1 MRWTW
6 SVLSATAWRQVLGL
20 LLVAC
25 GLPAASA
32 LAQVPVVVAP
42 GPNGFD
48 LNVGVGTRLTSNPAL
63 ASGGGGSEGDAI
75 TDFRA
80 NLTGH
85 RGSPRTD
92 WSASYTPFYTR
103 YGSNSQFDTVN
114 HALTVDARYAVTPR
128 SRLGLSDRFYAS
140 RDLSYVDSGE
150 TAGEAVILT
159 RLTRRWR
166 NFADAAFDTNVSRSL
181 SLQFG
186 ASSRLERFDVSP
198 SVDSNMDAA
207 RLGIRKQVG
216 RVDGFST
223 TYSYSRFGFQG
234 QGVDGAEAQGMDL
247 AWSRGAPAR
256 TDWVLSAGLSKV
268 SRGADRQNR
277 LTAAASLHHPFRR
290 LDFVSGYRR
299 GLGADSG
306 VANVTV
312 AQDAYAGI
320 SGRAWQRTTVALR
333 GEYGT
338 RDSVLE
344 GGDRLALSYSGGA
357 LLGTIAFNPRL
368 SISGEV
374 RRRKQSVTEGAG
386 DALTVNVLLLR
397 LNFLVF

>member
-1 MRWTW
+1 VRWTW
-6 SVLSATAWRQVLGL
+6 SVLSATAL
-20 LLVAC
+20 AC
-25 GLPAASA
+25 GLSAVPAR
-32 LAQVPVVVAP
+32 AQVPVAVAP
-42 GPNGFD
+42 EPNGFD
-48 LNVGVGTRLTSNPAL
+48 LNVGMGMRLTSNPAL
-63 ASGGGGSEGDAI
+63 ASGGGSEGD
-75 TDFRA
+75 TLTEVRA
-80 NLTGH
+80 SLTGH

-92 WSASYTPFYTR
+92 WSASYTPLYSR

-114 HALTVDARYAVTPR
+114 QALTMDARYAVTPR
-128 SRLGLSDRFYAS
+128 SKLGLSERFYAS
-140 RDLSYVDSGE
+140 RDLSQVDTAE
-150 TAGEAVILT
+150 PAGEAVILT
-159 RLTRRWR
+159 RLTKRWR

-186 ASSRLERFDVSP
+186 ASSRIERFDLSP
-198 SVDSNMDAA
+198 SVDSNMDSA

-247 AWSRGAPAR
+247 AWSHGAPAR

-290 LDFVSGYRR
+290 LDIVSGYRR

-320 SGRAWQRTTVALR
+320 SGRAGQRMTVTLR

-338 RDSVLE
+338 RDSILA

-357 LLGTIAFNPRL
+357 LLSTITCNPRL
-368 SISGEV
+368 SISGEA

-386 DALTVNVLLLR
+386 DELTVNVFLVR
-397 LNFLVF
+397 LNWLVF